1 MEKAESFANDEEVSE
16 AVRIGTKLSIATYT
30 YEVLEKE
37 QEAIQIAEKALEE
50 VEPRIPEIQKD
61 EDAWRDC
68 NSIISLLKENLELWK
83 GQGEHVE

>member
-1 MEKAESFANDEEVSE
+1 MEKAVFFANDEEVSE

-50 VEPRIPEIQKD
+50 IEPRIEEIKKD
-61 EDAWRDC
+61 GEAWRDC
-68 NSIISLLKENLELWK
+68 KSIIILLKENLELWK
-83 GQGEHVE
+83 GQGEHV